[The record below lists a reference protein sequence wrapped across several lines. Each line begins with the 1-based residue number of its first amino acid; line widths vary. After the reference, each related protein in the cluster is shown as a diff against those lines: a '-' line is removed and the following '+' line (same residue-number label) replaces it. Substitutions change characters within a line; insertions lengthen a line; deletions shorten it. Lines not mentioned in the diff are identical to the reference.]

1 MKVSDYI
8 SLVLYTFNDQSIINE
23 SLNRI
28 INSLK
33 SNFKNFEIII
43 INDFSSDS
51 TLSIC
56 RKIKVENNEYSIKI
70 INLSRKHGV
79 EKCINVGVNYS
90 MGDFVIEFDDPRLSF
105 DDKLILNLYN
115 KSTEGYDIVSLKSGK
130 NRNFYSNMFYFILN
144 KFFTENINEKFE
156 TEYCYILSRRAINS
170 MSLINNRIKYRKVL
184 HPTLGFEKTSLF
196 TEKKL
201 NIKSSQSFE
210 EKLTLFLDVLF
221 TSTNFAIKINVYLTL
236 FFLISTIMVSLFS
249 LYQYFF
255 NESIVQ
261 GWTTTILYLSLSFF
275 GVFLILS
282 IISRLLSII
291 LTEVGSIPNFTIKN
305 IDK

>member
-43 INDFSSDS
+43 INDFSSDN

-56 RKIKVENNEYSIKI
+56 NKFKLENNEYSIKI
-70 INLSRKHGV
+70 INLSRKHGI

-90 MGDFVIEFDDPRLSF
+90 IGDFVIEFDDPSLSF
-105 DDKLILNLYN
+105 EDELILNLYN
-115 KSTEGYDIVSLKSGK
+115 KSCEGYDIVSLKSEN
-130 NRNFYSNMFYFILN
+130 NRNFYSNIFYFILN
-144 KFFTENINEKFE
+144 KFIDKNVNEKLQ

-184 HPTLGFEKTSLF
+184 HPTLGFEKTSLY
-196 TEKKL
+196 TDKNL

-210 EKLTLFLDVLF
+210 EKIELFLDVIF
-221 TSTNFAIKINVYLTL
+221 TSTNFAIKINIYLTL
-236 FFLISTIMVSLFS
+236 FFLVCTITVSLFS

-291 LTEVGSIPNFTIKN
+291 LTEVGSIPNVTIKN
-305 IDK
+305 INK

>member
-8 SLVLYTFNDQSIINE
+8 SLVLYTFNDESIINE

-56 RKIKVENNEYSIKI
+56 KKIKLENNEYSIKI
-70 INLSRKHGV
+70 INLSRKHGI

-90 MGDFVIEFDDPRLSF
+90 IGDFVIEFDDPRLSF
-105 DDKLILNLYN
+105 DDELILNLYN

-144 KFFTENINEKFE
+144 KFININEKFE

-184 HPTLGFEKTSLF
+184 HPTLGFEKTSLY
-196 TEKKL
+196 TDKKL

-210 EKLTLFLDVLF
+210 EKFTLFLDVLF
-221 TSTNFAIKINVYLTL
+221 TSTNFAIKINIYLNL

-255 NESIVQ
+255 NKSVVQ

>member
-56 RKIKVENNEYSIKI
+56 KKIKLENNEYSIKI
-70 INLSRKHGV
+70 INLSRKHGI

-90 MGDFVIEFDDPRLSF
+90 IGDFVIEFDDPRLSF
-105 DDKLILNLYN
+105 DDELILNLYN

-130 NRNFYSNMFYFILN
+130 NRNFYSNIFYFILN
-144 KFFTENINEKFE
+144 KFININEKFE

-184 HPTLGFEKTSLF
+184 HPTLGFEKTSLY
-196 TEKKL
+196 TDKKL

-210 EKLTLFLDVLF
+210 EKFTLFLDVLF
-221 TSTNFAIKINVYLTL
+221 TSTNFAIKINIYLTL

-255 NESIVQ
+255 NKSVVQ